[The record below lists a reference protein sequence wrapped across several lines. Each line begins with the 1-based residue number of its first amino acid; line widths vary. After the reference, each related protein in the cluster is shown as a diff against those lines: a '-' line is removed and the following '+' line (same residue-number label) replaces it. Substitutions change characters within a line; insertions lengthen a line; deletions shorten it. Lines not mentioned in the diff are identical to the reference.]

1 MNNQRESD
9 PPITYH
15 LVPRDVWQ
23 AAATSLHYLPEAYAA
38 DGFIHCTDGDAEM
51 VAVGNRYYQSDPRPY
66 VVLAISRAR
75 LTSLVKYEDPGRI
88 FPHIY
93 GPLNTDA
100 VVEVFP
106 VRRDADGRFVSFG
119 AE

>member
-1 MNNQRESD
+1 MNDQPTND
-9 PPITYH
+9 PPVTYH
-15 LVPRDVWQ
+15 LVPREVWL
-23 AAATSLHYLPEAYAA
+23 AAATSAHYLPEAYAA
-38 DGFIHCTDGDAEM
+38 DGFIHCTDGVAEM
-51 VAVGNRYYQSDPRPY
+51 IAVGNRYYQGDPRPY

-75 LTSLVKYEDPGRI
+75 LTAPVRYEDPRRI

-100 VVEVFP
+100 VANVLP
-106 VRRDADGRFVSFG
+106 VRRDTDGKFVAID